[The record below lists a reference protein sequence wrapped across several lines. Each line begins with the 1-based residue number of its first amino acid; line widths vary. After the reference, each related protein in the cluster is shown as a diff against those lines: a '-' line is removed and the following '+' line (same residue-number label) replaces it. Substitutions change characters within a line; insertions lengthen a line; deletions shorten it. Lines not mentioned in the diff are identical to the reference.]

1 MNNKYILFFQRFKI
15 KIILFLSIFGP
26 ATIAAMADNDATGV
40 ATYAIA
46 GAKLG
51 YPILFLLVWVT
62 ILLGITQEMGM
73 RLSLVTRKGL
83 GDLIRENKGI
93 KASLLIFSCLFISNM
108 GNIIVNVAAFKT
120 TAHMLNLPAI
130 PLAAAMIAITF
141 LFVTKGTYKITQN
154 IMLVSCFFISPIFF
168 PHLNQ
173 TQTGPSPLPIL
184 HGLMVLILT
193 PIISKCMRSLD

>member
-1 MNNKYILFFQRFKI
+1 MTRPVL
-15 KIILFLSIFGP
+15 LP
-26 ATIAAMADNDATGV
+26 PTIAGGQ
-40 ATYAIA
+40 I
-46 GAKLG
+46 
-51 YPILFLLVWVT
+51 
-62 ILLGITQEMGM
+62 
-73 RLSLVTRKGL
+73 RLSDIIFARLGHYSPRNYQRWVCVLALVTRKGL

-141 LFVTKGTYKITQN
+141 LFVTKGTYKILLK
-154 IMLVSCFFISPIFF
+154 ISCLFPACFIWPIYF

-173 TQTGPSPLPIL
+173 T
-184 HGLMVLILT
+184 
-193 PIISKCMRSLD
+193 

>member
-1 MNNKYILFFQRFKI
+1 
-15 KIILFLSIFGP
+15 
-26 ATIAAMADNDATGV
+26 
-40 ATYAIA
+40 
-46 GAKLG
+46 
-51 YPILFLLVWVT
+51 
-62 ILLGITQEMGM
+62 M

-154 IMLVSCFFISPIFF
+154 IMLVSCFFISPIFSAF
-168 PHLNQ
+168 KSNPNWPLALTNLAWPHGINFDSNYLK
-173 TQTGPSPLPIL
+173 TVCGHWVRSTRHYYYPVGPIL
-184 HGLMVLILT
+184 YQQLR
-193 PIISKCMRSLD
+193 PR